1 MNRDLAVATSGKR
14 VAIIGGGVAGSTV
27 ALYLAKQGLSV
38 SLFEKNDNLV
48 SGPPIC
54 HLHAGGNLYRELSQ
68 QQCLDLLVQ
77 SIDFVKFFPATVNKR
92 PTVIA
97 VPKND
102 DGTPESLLPRLE
114 LLRESYLQ
122 LVKANPANQVLGSPE
137 DYFHEFSFAQL
148 KALASLEAPTKPST
162 IDEWLIPFAK
172 HADLNKLKYPV
183 YVVQEYGLSLFRVA
197 ASVELSSDNLE
208 NLDIQTGRCIQCVSQ
223 LGDGYRLQFENGH
236 EAHFDFV
243 INACGF
249 RTGIIDDQLKLSR
262 KRLVEFKAA
271 YVTQWQ
277 SHENEKWPE
286 IIFHGKRGTPQGMAQ
301 LTPYPGGYFQLHGM
315 TKNITLFNEGLVQ
328 STSESAQPQLPQN
341 LINKV
346 DKGWSLEVQTQR
358 ACNAIQHLSQYIPC
372 FETAQPAGTPLYGA
386 QQIPG
391 NDPSLRAA
399 DVSFEGERY
408 ARLEIVKASSALLAG
423 KKIAE
428 KWFGIPAATGNDVDS
443 IIEDV
448 DAIEARAKQ
457 IAMSRGYPE
466 ELAIAY

>member
-1 MNRDLAVATSGKR
+1 MKKDLAVATSGKR

-27 ALYLAKQGLSV
+27 ALYLAKQGLNV
-38 SLFEKNDNLV
+38 ALFEKNSSLV

-97 VPKND
+97 IPNND
-102 DGTPESLLPRLE
+102 NGTPESLLPRLE
-114 LLRESYLQ
+114 LLQKSYQ
-122 LVKANPANQVLGSPE
+122 SLVEADSANEVLGDPA
-137 DYFHEFSFAQL
+137 DYFHEYYYEQL
-148 KALASLEAPTKPST
+148 KTLALLEVPRKPSS

-172 HADLNKLKYPV
+172 HTDLSKLKYPV

-197 ASVELSSDNLE
+197 ASVELAALKLA
-208 NLDIQTGRCIQCVSQ
+208 NLDIKTGHCIKHVSRV
-223 LGDGYRLQFENGH
+223 GEGYTLQFENGH
-236 EAHFDFV
+236 EDNFDFV

-249 RTGIIDDQLKLSR
+249 RTGVIDDQLHLAR
-262 KRLVEFKAA
+262 ERLVEFKAA

-277 SHENEKWPE
+277 SYKNEKWPE
-286 IIFHGKRGTPQGMAQ
+286 VIFHGKRGTPQGMAQ

-315 TKNITLFNEGLVQ
+315 TMNITLFDEGLVQ
-328 STSESAQPQLPQN
+328 STSKSAQPQLPSN
-341 LINKV
+341 LIAKV

-358 ACNAIQHLSQYIPC
+358 ACNAIQHLSQFIPC
-372 FETAQPAGTPLYGA
+372 FETAEPAGTPLYGA

-399 DVSFEGERY
+399 DVSFEGEHY

-423 KKIAE
+423 KKIA
-428 KWFGIPAATGNDVDS
+428 KQWFDLKDS
-443 IIEDV
+443 TLNQTESTKEEV
-448 DAIEARAKQ
+448 RAIESLAKQ
-457 IAMSRGYPE
+457 IAVSRGYPE